1 MLITITNPESSL
13 NKTSKHLQK
22 SPLHRRIHEITK
34 RLTKSDCSNRG
45 TLGRFTISWK
55 RRFLRGSTIE
65 SLAQAAHMCMQ
76 EEEIRDRYSRLRPF
90 RVSRR
95 GSPRVTSS
103 VLTGPTDC
111 PHR

>member
-45 TLGRFTISWK
+45 TLGFPGRDDFYEEARLNRWLK
-55 RRFLRGSTIE
+55 RRTCACKKKKSEIGIRGFAPFVFPAE
-65 SLAQAAHMCMQ
+65 
-76 EEEIRDRYSRLRPF
+76 DRLE
-90 RVSRR
+90 
-95 GSPRVTSS
+95 
-103 VLTGPTDC
+103 
-111 PHR
+111 